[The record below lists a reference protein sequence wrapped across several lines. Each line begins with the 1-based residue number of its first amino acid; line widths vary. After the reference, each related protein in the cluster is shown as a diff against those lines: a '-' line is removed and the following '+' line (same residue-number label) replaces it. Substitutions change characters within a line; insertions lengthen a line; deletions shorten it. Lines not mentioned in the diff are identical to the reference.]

1 MEWWIKIELKLT
13 TGGTGKSIEYYSII
27 YFSLLKIESKG
38 LSPRDVTPETTKEVI
53 TKYHQ
58 VSSISNT
65 ILIES
70 LKITKF
76 AMLSRAV
83 CGIRNKTL
91 IVNLP
96 GSKKGSEV
104 NIIIF

>member
-1 MEWWIKIELKLT
+1 M
-13 TGGTGKSIEYYSII
+13 
-27 YFSLLKIESKG
+27 ESKG
-38 LSPRDVTPETTKEVI
+38 LSPRDVTPEATKEVI
-53 TKYHQ
+53 TKE

-104 NIIIF
+104 NIIYSLMPYIKTQQKKIRNL